1 MNSSIWLWFAGTL
14 CMQIVP
20 WTISGIK
27 GLVENIPQQLPEAAP
42 RRQDVA
48 RYLRDLFQNQVAILC
63 IVPAGIAMM
72 QQQRAYGRDDFRAM
86 VEAKTQRFAS
96 VRPAHRPVK
105 SGATI
110 G

>member
-1 MNSSIWLWFAGTL
+1 MSAT
-14 CMQIVP
+14 P
-20 WTISGIK
+20 DHH
-27 GLVENIPQQLPEAAP
+27 LPELAGFRPEDLAAL
-42 RRQDVA
+42 RL
-48 RYLRDLFQNQVAILC
+48 YL
-63 IVPAGIAMM
+63 

-86 VEAKTQRFAS
+86 VEAKTQRFAG